1 MEHRVNTV
9 ITVKKIHCRHYL
21 NVPHIMINTERWGGK
36 VMYFKVLYNT
46 SQIPCYHRTKMN
58 YCATES
64 ILLLTSA
71 VFHLLVE
78 AVDPVL
84 ISSATNFLPHTAMQ
98 QHTLS
103 AF

>member
-1 MEHRVNTV
+1 
-9 ITVKKIHCRHYL
+9 
-21 NVPHIMINTERWGGK
+21 
-36 VMYFKVLYNT
+36 
-46 SQIPCYHRTKMN
+46 MN
-58 YCATES
+58 YCATEEL

-84 ISSATNFLPHTAMQ
+84 ISSANNFLLHTVTQ